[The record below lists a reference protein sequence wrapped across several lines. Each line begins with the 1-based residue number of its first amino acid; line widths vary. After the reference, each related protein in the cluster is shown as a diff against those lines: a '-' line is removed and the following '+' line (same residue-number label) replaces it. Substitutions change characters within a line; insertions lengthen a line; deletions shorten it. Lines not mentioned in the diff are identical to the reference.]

1 MSKIPK
7 HIKRDVQK
15 LAYDRTVDQINLI
28 CDTFGRDPDLLAAA
42 ASSTMAAAFMMLY
55 CSARLQCGDLPPD
68 KLYKAWGDAMKKE
81 FDMIQKG
88 FNIAADYTKMSPAE
102 RSKYDS

>member
-1 MSKIPK
+1 MSEIPK

-28 CDTFGRDPDLLAAA
+28 CDTFGREPDLLATA

-55 CSARLQCGDLPPD
+55 CSARLQCGDLPPA
-68 KLYKAWGDAMKKE
+68 KLYEAWGDTMKKE